1 MERFL
6 EQVYTIGV
14 VDDDDEVR
22 DSIAAIFRA
31 EGFEVRA
38 FAGAEPFLASPRID
52 ALACLVTDLHMS
64 GLDGFGLVRELA
76 AQGTALPVVMM
87 TAFATPEARAKADR
101 LGIAG
106 FLEKPSDPDELLR
119 VVRSLLPG

>member
-52 ALACLVTDLHMS
+52 ALACLVTDLHMP

>member
-52 ALACLVTDLHMS
+52 ALACLVTDLHMP

-76 AQGTALPVVMM
+76 ARGTALPVVMM